1 MDLCPQRD
9 EAEQAELETL
19 DEAYWDCPERLWVL
33 GLIGSRYVAE
43 RFDHSMSISASSLS
57 AASCNASTSSPLR
70 LR

>member
-9 EAEQAELETL
+9 EADLGTL
-19 DEAYWDCPERLWVL
+19 NEAYWDCPERLWVL